1 MTDGQ
6 VKAILDEFER
16 NANSA
21 QARMEEAYSVL
32 DTVDSAGCRQV
43 MKKAN
48 TAGDEMDTWKKAA
61 AIVRRVAGEV
71 NK

>member
-6 VKAILDEFER
+6 VKAVLDEFER
-16 NANSA
+16 NANAA
-21 QARMEEAYSVL
+21 QARMEEAHSAL

-48 TAGDEMDTWKKAA
+48 TAGDEMNTWKKAA
-61 AIVRRVAGEV
+61 AIVRRVVKEV
-71 NK
+71 KP